1 MWTKVKKTPNPSTFY
16 PGETM
21 ETLDLE
27 GFKEKLLRRTKSQT
41 TVDTYLHGVRR
52 FETFCQER
60 LDKPMQEV
68 VDDLAIGRADVYQV
82 LDRFVGWVATQTDK
96 RTGTP
101 LMPRSVHTYVEGT
114 KKFLRYHGVDIIV
127 ERLKEKVTMPMT
139 SEIPDVPLEKPVL
152 RKLLLSGM
160 PLPMRT
166 AIGIMASGG
175 TRIGET
181 LQLKVSDI
189 YLHEDP
195 VRIHLRA
202 PTTKATKQGRFDRDT
217 FVTPE
222 SADFIRQLI
231 VDRKLQTADRLFP
244 KSYNPTG
251 FRDEFVN
258 QLRKLGLDQ
267 KLPDHPYHL
276 IHPHTF
282 RKFFSRLV
290 DPIVGVT
297 ARNALTGHTGY
308 LDTYTKK
315 PLHER
320 QDDYRKCIPVL
331 SVLNATTEEE
341 QKLQAALAV
350 WKNMGL
356 SADLLKQAE
365 NQMRSKNLFEP
376 DEELLNQVKEWLAES
391 WGMRLPDRRSQN
403 AGVW

>member
-127 ERLKEKVTMPMT
+127 ERLKEKVTMPLT
-139 SEIPDVPLEKPVL
+139 GEIPDVPLEKPVL
-152 RKLLLSGM
+152 RKLLISDMPMGM
-160 PLPMRT
+160 RV

-181 LQLKVSDI
+181 SMLKVSD
-189 YLHEDP
+189 LHLDEDP
-195 VRIHLRA
+195 CRVSIRKE
-202 PTTKATKQGRFDRDT
+202 TVKATRHGRLGRDT
-217 FVTPE
+217 FITPE
-222 SADFIRQLI
+222 VAELVKQYIETKG
-231 VDRKLQTADRLFP
+231 RKPTDNLFP
-244 KSYNPTG
+244 KSYSPEG
-251 FRDEFVN
+251 FRDELKT
-258 QLRKLGLDQ
+258 QLKKMGLAQ
-267 KLPDHPYHL
+267 KLDGHPYHQ
-276 IHPHTF
+276 IHPHVF
-282 RKFFSRLV
+282 RKYFSRLV
-290 DPIVGVT
+290 DPIIGPT
-297 ARNALTGHTGY
+297 ARNALTGHTSY
-308 LDTYTKK
+308 LATYTKQ